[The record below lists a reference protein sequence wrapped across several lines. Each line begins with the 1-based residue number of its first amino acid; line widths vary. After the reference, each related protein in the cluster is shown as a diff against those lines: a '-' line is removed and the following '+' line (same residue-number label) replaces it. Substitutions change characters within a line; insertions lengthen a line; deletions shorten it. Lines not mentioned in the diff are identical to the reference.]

1 VKLTRNLKQV
11 IVLQFKTG
19 VSMQYMAELYGL
31 RLLQVEEAIR
41 ERLVRQDEA
50 AKEETCGR

>member
-1 VKLTRNLKQV
+1 MKLTRNLKQV